1 MRIQGEG
8 MMKRLLL
15 ICLFVAVVNVSDS
28 LAQQPTTT
36 TRQTPATVAR
46 SAPRAVEQPAEN
58 CYCESQALPEVLATV
73 NGVRI
78 TAKEIDA
85 TTKERV
91 VQLQQQVV
99 EARKRALDLQINSK
113 LLDAESKKRGLAAK
127 KILETEV
134 TGKVKEPTEAEAQA
148 FYDQNKSR
156 IRSEFKDARTDII
169 SYLREQRERE
179 EAKKFADRLRAAAQV
194 KILGQNVIPP
204 QTQAERARVLATI
217 NGVPI
222 TSGNIEDSLRQLIFN
237 VQEQVYNLRKR
248 ELDLRINDILLEQEA
263 QKRKITTNALLEAEV
278 NTKIKPTTEADAHT
292 FYEQNKEKLNGEFAQ
307 LKDQIIRYLQ
317 EREIRNAQ
325 LAFAEQLRRGASTQT
340 MLVQPKP
347 PATAPTTPTS
357 NSSSPR

>member
-1 MRIQGEG
+1 MERS
-8 MMKRLLL
+8 LL
-15 ICLFVAVVNVSDS
+15 ICLFVLIVFVPDS
-28 LAQQPTTT
+28 LAQQPATATG
-36 TRQTPATVAR
+36 QTPATVAK
-46 SAPRAVEQPAEN
+46 SAQPIERPEEN
-58 CYCESQALPEVLATV
+58 CYCESQVLPEVLATV

-78 TAKEIDA
+78 TNKEIDPA
-85 TTKERV
+85 TKERV
-91 VQLQQQVV
+91 AQLQRQVT

-113 LLDAESKKRGLAAK
+113 LLDAESKKRGLTAT

-169 SYLREQRERE
+169 NYLREQRERE

-194 KILGQNVIPP
+194 KILGQNVVPP
-204 QTQAERARVLATI
+204 QTQAERARVLATV
-217 NGVPI
+217 NGVSL

-248 ELDLRINDILLEQEA
+248 ELDLRINDTLLEQEA
-263 QKRKITTNALLEAEV
+263 QKRKITTSALLEAEV
-278 NTKIKPTTEADAHT
+278 NTKIKQTTEADARA
-292 FYEQNKEKLNGEFAQ
+292 FYEQNKEKLNGDFAQ
-307 LKDQIIRYLQ
+307 LKAQIIRYLQ

-325 LAFAEQLRRGASTQT
+325 LAYADQLRRSASTQM

-347 PATAPTTPTS
+347 PATAPSSTPS
-357 NSSSPR
+357 NTVPPR